1 MFLEMWLSL
10 KTISLSIAR
19 FLSYWTI
26 DIHHTRFPHVHATP
40 DNAINIQPAPQPVL
54 ENVHLQPET
63 FIHNLTL
70 LDLKILLRLM
80 IIPTLKSHSQQSHLP
95 DQQATITQPILS
107 YNVSQSTNNKVKYH
121 ILSKAGNNWYSFIY
135 KQYFFYRIK
144 QVLISF

>member
-1 MFLEMWLSL
+1 MWFSL

-63 FIHNLTL
+63 FIHE
-70 LDLKILLRLM
+70 
-80 IIPTLKSHSQQSHLP
+80 P
-95 DQQATITQPILS
+95 DTPGPE
-107 YNVSQSTNNKVKYH
+107 NSTTTYDNPDP
-121 ILSKAGNNWYSFIY
+121 
-135 KQYFFYRIK
+135 
-144 QVLISF
+144 